1 MQLKK
6 AGKGHQAVAMTVLV
20 SAVLSGHT
28 WAAPYTPQRDPFKV
42 LDPQN
47 WVNPDNMTW
56 ADYKTPPGTSW
67 SDPSRKGSVRNFNI
81 ALVAVDYP
89 DEPFVITQAP
99 NSTVFGNPLPIV
111 SSVNRTEVPAFYRD
125 FLNKPSDLNHNH
137 TLHEYWMEDS
147 GGRFGVD
154 LTAFGAYQ
162 LPSRSYQYG
171 IDDERGGFNEGA
183 CPSEGPCSIDLRTD
197 ALGAWRADV
206 GKDTADSFEL
216 VFILSAGQDE
226 SSTWQEFG
234 EMKFLTPEDV
244 PDEFGPPNDDSLPNY
259 AATRYVNWT
268 SWQAAS
274 VIWPNAGGGSSTQA
288 ESSGMSTYAHELTH
302 LLGIG
307 DNYNNPYSD
316 PPRRAYTGPWS
327 MLSRGS
333 FNGPGGPHT
342 RWQIPATLGGSLG
355 SLHTVS
361 DKLRI
366 NLADNSSVLTVSRE
380 ALSSSGPVVA
390 EITARCINP
399 GEGELLGLHV
409 ILGKDLSPF
418 CNVSTDALCD
428 GGGYNNYDI
437 EVIDR
442 MGADSFTPD
451 SGVMISKTKDVDN
464 APFQWTIDA
473 NPQDIDVIDFYR
485 PDGTA
490 SKLTIGDYR
499 QLADALFHAGTRSGS
514 EYEYTDEANRLHFY
528 IIDIRRDDVGILH
541 YTVGVRSLDGS
552 GSSTYSVDLS
562 EGQIAEGPRARAS
575 VKGVTCAFHLT
586 NSGIYVD
593 GNATHPQDLSAYLN
607 SDIYR
612 LSAEVDSEGWHV
624 EVPNALTT
632 AKFGSS
638 STVNVAVGAAA
649 EAADSAVVRLTAT
662 SESRTIMFGSS
673 NTFDPNTDVPDLSGK
688 VFVVTGG
695 SAGIGYGISAHILQH
710 GPAKLYLL
718 GKKEEH
724 LAEAE
729 EDLKNYGDVSRVEF
743 IKCELE
749 DLRHT
754 DEVARNLA
762 SKLDRLDALV
772 LNAGLGVG
780 KYNETKDALDSHMQV
795 NVIAQHHLARVL
807 LPKLIATRNS
817 RLCFQSSEMHR
828 MGTSGVEFRD
838 VAEINQ
844 DIGPTKLYSRSKLAQ
859 VLLCRTFNRRKQRG
873 ELGLVPGMGPWINAT
888 HPGGVNTDQPNQAL
902 DAYGTVGSMLI
913 QAVRPF
919 MKEPAEEGC
928 RPILFAATS
937 DAVAEE
943 KIDGQYIIPDRKVSD
958 VSNQAKDEELQE
970 RCWRLVEGIL
980 KEKLGNLPYDTN

>member
-6 AGKGHQAVAMTVLV
+6 AGKCHQAVSMTVLV

-28 WAAPYTPQRDPFKV
+28 WAAPYTPQSDPFKV

-89 DEPFVITQAP
+89 DEAFVITQAP
-99 NSTVFGNPLPIV
+99 NSTVFGNPQPIV
-111 SSVNRTEVPAFYRD
+111 SGLNRTEVPAFYRD

-171 IDDERGGFNEGA
+171 VDDERGGFNEGA

-206 GKDTADSFEL
+206 GNDTADSFEL

-244 PDEFGPPNDDSLPNY
+244 PDEFGPPGNDSLPNY
-259 AATRYVNWT
+259 AATRYVSWT

-274 VIWPNAGGGSSTQA
+274 VIWPNAGGGSSTQG

-307 DNYNNPYSD
+307 DNYNNPYGD

-409 ILGKDLSPF
+409 VLGKDLSPF

-528 IIDIRRDDVGILH
+528 ILDIRRDDVGILH

-562 EGQIAEGPRARAS
+562 EGQIAEGPKARAS
-575 VKGVTCAFHLT
+575 VNKGITCAFSLT
-586 NSGIYVD
+586 NSGTYVD

-612 LSAEVDSEGWHV
+612 LSAEVDSEGWRV

-662 SESRTIMFGSS
+662 SESDPTISI
-673 NTFDPNTDVPDLSGK
+673 TKECQV
-688 VFVVTGG
+688 
-695 SAGIGYGISAHILQH
+695 
-710 GPAKLYLL
+710 
-718 GKKEEH
+718 KK
-724 LAEAE
+724 
-729 EDLKNYGDVSRVEF
+729 
-743 IKCELE
+743 
-749 DLRHT
+749 
-754 DEVARNLA
+754 
-762 SKLDRLDALV
+762 
-772 LNAGLGVG
+772 
-780 KYNETKDALDSHMQV
+780 
-795 NVIAQHHLARVL
+795 
-807 LPKLIATRNS
+807 
-817 RLCFQSSEMHR
+817 
-828 MGTSGVEFRD
+828 
-838 VAEINQ
+838 
-844 DIGPTKLYSRSKLAQ
+844 
-859 VLLCRTFNRRKQRG
+859 
-873 ELGLVPGMGPWINAT
+873 
-888 HPGGVNTDQPNQAL
+888 
-902 DAYGTVGSMLI
+902 
-913 QAVRPF
+913 
-919 MKEPAEEGC
+919 
-928 RPILFAATS
+928 
-937 DAVAEE
+937 
-943 KIDGQYIIPDRKVSD
+943 
-958 VSNQAKDEELQE
+958 
-970 RCWRLVEGIL
+970 
-980 KEKLGNLPYDTN
+980 